1 MSDPRPGISP
11 GPRTPVFTVGVRT
24 VSRAYAVL
32 HQLHRH
38 RFAGWSLLR
47 WLFLTL
53 ALITGAGLLI
63 RSPLVSAA
71 AAALMVVVAVLFLW
85 ARRTHFVRFTPWSE
99 RPTPEHE
106 FPPLRPGERLPLYV
120 TGRLSV
126 GERAQVVVHRDGYME
141 VFRSGEV
148 ALVAWV
154 RPSRYL
160 GVGALPRDAEG
171 MWYAFLPGP
180 ADLDVQP
187 GTLHVSGQRWP
198 ALRVR
203 IPQEK
208 RVETLFLAF
217 ASEAAWGRARDTLTR
232 G

>member
-1 MSDPRPGISP
+1 M
-11 GPRTPVFTVGVRT
+11 
-24 VSRAYAVL
+24 SRAYAVL

-38 RFAGWSLLR
+38 RFVGWSLLR
-47 WLFLTL
+47 WFFL
-53 ALITGAGLLI
+53 ALALVAGAGLLI

-71 AAALMVVVAVLFLW
+71 AIALMVVTVALFLW
-85 ARRTHFVRFTPWSE
+85 ARRTHFVRFTPGSGH
-99 RPTPEHE
+99 PGPGHE
-106 FPPLRPGERLPLYV
+106 PAPLRPGERLPLYV
-120 TGRLSV
+120 TGRLAV
-126 GERAQVVVHRDGYME
+126 GERAQVVVHREGYME

-160 GVGALPRDAEG
+160 GVGVLPRDAEG
-171 MWYAFLPGP
+171 MWYAFFPGP

-187 GTLHVSGQRWP
+187 GTLHVRGQRWP

-217 ASEAAWGRARDTLTR
+217 ASEAAWSRARDTLAR